1 MGRTRR
7 PDLAQKS
14 TNIGRSM
21 GRTAGRNRRRLPP
34 HTEPAQA
41 TGMLRTASAA
51 LLGGWVGLVL
61 DALLQRP
68 TTVPAH
74 RRPGRPRPP

>member
-1 MGRTRR
+1 MGRTT
-7 PDLAQKS
+7 D
-14 TNIGRSM
+14 RS
-21 GRTAGRNRRRLPP
+21 RRRMPP
-34 HTEPAQA
+34 HAGPAQA
-41 TGMLRTASAA
+41 TGLLRTASAA

>member
-14 TNIGRSM
+14 TNMGRSM
-21 GRTAGRNRRRLPP
+21 GRTADRSRRRLPP
-34 HTEPAQA
+34 HTGPTQA
-41 TGMLRTASAA
+41 TGLLRTASAA

-68 TTVPAH
+68 TAVPAH